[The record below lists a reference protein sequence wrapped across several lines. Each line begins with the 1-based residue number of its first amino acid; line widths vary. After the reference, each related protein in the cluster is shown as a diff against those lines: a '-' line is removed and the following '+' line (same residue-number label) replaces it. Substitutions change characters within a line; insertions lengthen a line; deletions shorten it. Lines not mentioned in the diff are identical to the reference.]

1 MALFIDT
8 ETNGLPDMTNMKWGQ
23 YPDYTIIDKYDTAR
37 IVQLSYIVT
46 DYDYNKHH
54 LDDFVIKR
62 ENFNITNSQ
71 FHSITDEIS
80 DIETLRAY
88 LKPDAR
94 FFERGAFDSITKM
107 FAFLKDHKIDL
118 VFADIKIGDTNLLTH
133 WAKMTKRPEIILITS
148 YPQYALP
155 AFAVEALHFI
165 TKPINS
171 CGR

>member
-8 ETNGLPDMTNMKWGQ
+8 ETNGLPNMTNMKWGQ

-80 DIETLRAY
+80 DKEGIDFDIAIEKLRLIFQLLNRSFIA
-88 LKPDAR
+88 
-94 FFERGAFDSITKM
+94 G
-107 FAFLKDHKIDL
+107 KD
-118 VFADIKIGDTNLLTH
+118 
-133 WAKMTKRPEIILITS
+133 LIS
-148 YPQYALP
+148 
-155 AFAVEALHFI
+155 
-165 TKPINS
+165 
-171 CGR
+171 